1 MSDASSEQL
10 LEAAKKVR
18 EHAYAPH
25 SHFKVGAAL
34 RTRAGNVYLGCNV
47 ENASFGATTCAERN
61 AIAAMVAAGERE
73 VEAIAVYAGG
83 ETPTFPCGICR
94 QVIYEFSGDARVIV
108 TDNDAVR
115 EVEISDLL
123 PEASASAN
131 LSRTNAQAV
140 VPSCLSIMASTLPSA
155 ACNASRS

>member
-1 MSDASSEQL
+1 MSDERSKQL

-34 RTRAGNVYLGCNV
+34 LTRSGNVYAGCNV

-61 AIAAMVAAGERE
+61 AIAAMVAAGERDLQ
-73 VEAIAVYAGG
+73 AIAVYAGG
-83 ETPTFPCGICR
+83 EAPTFPCGICR

-108 TDNDAVR
+108 LDNDNVR
-115 EVEISDLL
+115 EVEINSLL
-123 PEASASAN
+123 PEAF
-131 LSRTNAQAV
+131 RFG
-140 VPSCLSIMASTLPSA
+140 
-155 ACNASRS
+155 

>member
-1 MSDASSEQL
+1 MSDEIAQRL

-34 RTRAGNVYLGCNV
+34 QTRAGHVYLGCNV

-73 VEAIAVYAGG
+73 IEAIAVYAGS
-83 ETPTFPCGICR
+83 EAPTFPCGICR

-108 TDNDAVR
+108 ADNDAVR
-115 EVEISDLL
+115 EVAISTLL
-123 PEASASAN
+123 PEAF
-131 LSRTNAQAV
+131 RFG
-140 VPSCLSIMASTLPSA
+140 
-155 ACNASRS
+155 

>member
-1 MSDASSEQL
+1 MSDQNSQRL

-34 RTRAGNVYLGCNV
+34 LTRDGNVYVGCNV

-61 AIAAMVAAGERE
+61 AIAAMVAAGERDLQ
-73 VEAIAVYAGG
+73 AIAVYAGS
-83 ETPTFPCGICR
+83 EAATFPCGICR

-108 TDNDAVR
+108 VDNDNVR
-115 EVEISDLL
+115 EVEISSLL
-123 PEASASAN
+123 PEAF
-131 LSRTNAQAV
+131 RFG
-140 VPSCLSIMASTLPSA
+140 
-155 ACNASRS
+155 

>member
-1 MSDASSEQL
+1 MSDEIAQRL

-34 RTRAGNVYLGCNV
+34 QTKAGHVYLGCNV

-73 VEAIAVYAGG
+73 IEAIAVYAGSEG
-83 ETPTFPCGICR
+83 PTFPCGICR

-108 TDNDAVR
+108 ADNDAAR
-115 EVEISDLL
+115 EVAISTLL
-123 PEASASAN
+123 PEAF
-131 LSRTNAQAV
+131 RFG
-140 VPSCLSIMASTLPSA
+140 
-155 ACNASRS
+155 

>member
-1 MSDASSEQL
+1 MSDPNTQRL

-34 RTRAGNVYLGCNV
+34 LTRAGNVYVGCNV

-61 AIAAMVAAGERE
+61 AIAAMVAAGERDLQ
-73 VEAIAVYAGG
+73 AIAVYAGT
-83 ETPTFPCGICR
+83 EAATFPCGICR

-108 TDNDAVR
+108 VDNDNVR
-115 EVEISDLL
+115 EVEISSLL
-123 PEASASAN
+123 PEAF
-131 LSRTNAQAV
+131 RFG
-140 VPSCLSIMASTLPSA
+140 
-155 ACNASRS
+155 

>member
-1 MSDASSEQL
+1 LSDPISSRL

-34 RTRAGNVYLGCNV
+34 QTRAGNVYVGCNV

-61 AIAAMVAAGERE
+61 AIAAMVAAGERD
-73 VEAIAVYAGG
+73 VQAIAIYAGPEG
-83 ETPTFPCGICR
+83 PTFPCGICR

-108 TDNDAVR
+108 TDNDSVR
-115 EVEISDLL
+115 EVEISALL
-123 PEASASAN
+123 PEAF
-131 LSRTNAQAV
+131 RFG
-140 VPSCLSIMASTLPSA
+140 
-155 ACNASRS
+155 

>member
-1 MSDASSEQL
+1 MSDDRSRQL
-10 LEAAKKVR
+10 LKAAKKVR

-34 RTRAGNVYLGCNV
+34 LTRSGNIYVGCNV

-73 VEAIAVYAGG
+73 LQAIAVYAGV
-83 ETPTFPCGICR
+83 EAPTFPCGICR

-108 TDNDAVR
+108 VDNDNVR
-115 EVEISDLL
+115 EVEINNLL
-123 PEASASAN
+123 PEAF
-131 LSRTNAQAV
+131 RFG
-140 VPSCLSIMASTLPSA
+140 
-155 ACNASRS
+155 

>member
-1 MSDASSEQL
+1 MSDDRSRQL

-34 RTRAGNVYLGCNV
+34 LTRAGNIYVGCNV
-47 ENASFGATTCAERN
+47 ENVSFGATTCAERN

-73 VEAIAVYAGG
+73 VQAIAVYAGA
-83 ETPTFPCGICR
+83 EAPTFPCGICR

-108 TDNDAVR
+108 VDNDNVR
-115 EVEISDLL
+115 EVEINSLL
-123 PEASASAN
+123 PEAF
-131 LSRTNAQAV
+131 RFG
-140 VPSCLSIMASTLPSA
+140 
-155 ACNASRS
+155 